1 MLRSQ
6 LESNI
11 CEAKRCW
18 SNALKG
24 KIRLD
29 NKRSAVVKKI
39 QQLETEVDQARCDLT
54 ALIDRHADLLLQ
66 KLGSIKDEQ
75 LEDIDIEEKE
85 LDKHL
90 DCLEKCEIS
99 CSNVASDDHNDSL
112 FCNMAGKLNKQFVQ
126 LKKLNRS
133 FFDRPEH
140 SLEIKFTKT
149 LPMKNIIGAVEG

>member
-39 QQLETEVDQARCDLT
+39 QQIETEVDQARCDLT

-90 DCLEKCEIS
+90 DCLECVKYLAQTWHQMITMTVFS
-99 CSNVASDDHNDSL
+99 VTWQGS
-112 FCNMAGKLNKQFVQ
+112 
-126 LKKLNRS
+126 
-133 FFDRPEH
+133 
-140 SLEIKFTKT
+140 
-149 LPMKNIIGAVEG
+149 